1 MAWFSSGSREDGDD
15 LKFGFICSAAFHLAV
30 VLLAVLGLPSL
41 MTPPPEIA
49 EPVIV
54 ELAQLGDKTNP
65 PPRQVEAPKPEEKPA
80 EPPKQEKPP
89 EPPKP
94 EPPKPEPPKPLPPPP
109 PPKPVEPEPEPIPV
123 PQPKPKPPEPPKPE
137 PQVDVKPPPKKPP
150 PPPDEFDSLLK
161 SVDKLKKTLPP
172 QPAPQPQQAPS
183 SSSKTV
189 TSNSN
194 IASEPVS
201 MSEKDYIAAQFRRCW
216 NFDPGAR
223 DAGSL
228 VVRVRVL
235 LNSDGSVVQAT
246 RVDDP
251 RYNSDNYFRSA
262 SDSAVRAV
270 YACSPIK
277 LPPGK
282 YDALKDLLLNFDPR
296 DSVR

>member
-1 MAWFSSGSREDGDD
+1 M
-15 LKFGFICSAAFHLAV
+15 CSAAFHAAV

-41 MTPPPEIA
+41 LSPPPEIA

-65 PPRQVEAPKPEEKPA
+65 PPRQVEAPKPEEKQA
-80 EPPKQEKPP
+80 EPPKQDTPPAPPKP

-94 EPPKPEPPKPLPPPP
+94 EPPKPEPPKPEPPKPPPPP
-109 PPKPVEPEPEPIPV
+109 PPKPAEPEPEPIPV
-123 PQPKPKPPEPPKPE
+123 PQPKPKPPEPPKP
-137 PQVDVKPPPKKPP
+137 DVKPPPKKPT
-150 PPPDEFDSLLK
+150 PPPDEFDTLLK

-172 QPAPQPQQAPS
+172 PPSPQPQQAPAT
-183 SSSKTV
+183 SSKTV

-194 IASEPVS
+194 ISSEPVS
-201 MSEKDYIAAQFRRCW
+201 MSDKDYIAAQFRRCW
-216 NFDPGAR
+216 NFDPGAK
-223 DAGSL
+223 DAGNL
-228 VVRVRVL
+228 IVRVRVL

-251 RYNSDNYFRSA
+251 RYNSDNFFRSA

-270 YACSPIK
+270 YTCSPIK

-282 YDALKDLLLNFDPR
+282 YDALKELLLNFDPR